1 MKDSNKTKQSDIG
14 VVSPYKL
21 QCKTIAR
28 MCQREGIN
36 DITVGTAEIFQGKE
50 KPVIILSTVRSAGE
64 LGFVSDPRVSL

>member
-1 MKDSNKTKQSDIG
+1 
-14 VVSPYKL
+14 
-21 QCKTIAR
+21 